1 MVECAAVV
9 QLVREKFPVHFCAE
23 TAMSPVR
30 VWEAGHKIF
39 NRIENFDRMINILE
53 KHLRFTCNASK
64 TAIKDIE
71 VSG

>member
-1 MVECAAVV
+1 
-9 QLVREKFPVHFCAE
+9 
-23 TAMSPVR
+23 
-30 VWEAGHKIF
+30 
-39 NRIENFDRMINILE
+39 MINILE